1 MSIKLKD
8 RLLKLLNG
16 EQASIKVIKV
26 SESELN
32 KLVEERANQL
42 LEEELSTLD
51 KAFLKEVSDKMNS
64 INVNNQEDKQEL
76 SKEDKIKNILKS
88 EE

>member
-16 EQASIKVIKV
+16 EQASNKVIKV